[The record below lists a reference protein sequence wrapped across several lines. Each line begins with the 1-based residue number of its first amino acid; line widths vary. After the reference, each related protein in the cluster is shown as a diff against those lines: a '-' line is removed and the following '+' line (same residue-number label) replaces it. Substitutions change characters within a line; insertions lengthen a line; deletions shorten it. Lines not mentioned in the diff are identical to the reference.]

1 MSQMK
6 CVDVMHLAYLQTY
19 ENLFCL
25 SKLIDLDGKS
35 TATLKNISD
44 QFIIEDK
51 VLFAGDSEQYFDMT
65 LLADNFYRYLEVKF
79 EIPIKE
85 KNKLKLL
92 EFANELNLTGT
103 SASIAFDQDE
113 YKFLV
118 QSRLYLQNYDLVQE
132 NNDEPDNHHDFF
144 YAVEAAREQI
154 LATARMASSAVRE
167 LENCDW
173 LASHN

>member
-1 MSQMK
+1 MSKMK

-35 TATLKNISD
+35 TVTLKNIND
-44 QFIIEDK
+44 QFIIEDE
-51 VLFAGDSEQYFDMT
+51 VLFAGDSEQYFDMI

-103 SASIAFDQDE
+103 SASIALDQDE

-118 QSRLYLQNYDLVQE
+118 QSRLNLLGYGLVQE
-132 NNDEPDNHHDFF
+132 NNDEPDNHHGFF
-144 YAVEAAREQI
+144 YAVETTREQI
-154 LATARMASSAVRE
+154 LATAKMASSVVRG
-167 LENCDW
+167 LENSDW
-173 LASHN
+173 LASSS